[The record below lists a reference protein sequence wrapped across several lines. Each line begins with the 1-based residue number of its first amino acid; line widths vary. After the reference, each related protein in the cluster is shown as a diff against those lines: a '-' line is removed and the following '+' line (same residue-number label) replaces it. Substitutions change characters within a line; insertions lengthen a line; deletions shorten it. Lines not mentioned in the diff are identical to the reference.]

1 MKNENSE
8 RISQYLSKRNKN
20 EIKKYLSK
28 LPLGSRTPDEIS
40 ERFFEKNNTSNK
52 NIYQKIINIYEDLSS
67 LGKIPLK
74 SLTSVN
80 KIFNQYKLT
89 NNSLD
94 YLNSLGK
101 IIKTFDS
108 KFDVFINFDLITGI
122 NYYDQLIFTINDPS
136 SNVCIGSGGRYN
148 SLATN
153 LGSTTQINACGFAY
167 NIDLISKLLTNNK
180 LNNIKTKEPILIAA
194 KNEDSLKSMYSI
206 GEELKK
212 TGSIIEIYLD
222 TFKIEAIKKYAQDKN
237 ITQGL
242 IVSKNK
248 KVTHYDFKK

>member
-1 MKNENSE
+1 M
-8 RISQYLSKRNKN
+8 
-20 EIKKYLSK
+20 
-28 LPLGSRTPDEIS
+28 
-40 ERFFEKNNTSNK
+40 
-52 NIYQKIINIYEDLSS
+52 
-67 LGKIPLK
+67 
-74 SLTSVN
+74 
-80 KIFNQYKLT
+80 
-89 NNSLD
+89 
-94 YLNSLGK
+94 
-101 IIKTFDS
+101 
-108 KFDVFINFDLITGI
+108 ITGI